1 VHVCACVLVSAYV
14 CMCPACGCVRVHTAV
29 CGCVRSRKE
38 YEHTCVHMQ
47 MTALAM
53 RPGSLRQ
60 ASLPGHVDSMDRH
73 VLSSLQATRRVGE
86 DGGGAQVTVLGA
98 VCVWLPN
105 LRGSCPYGL
114 SWNVW
119 VVGAQVPACLLFAP
133 PNPLPRTRT
142 VEQRIGPSGLPHE
155 PGGHTINTEI
165 DAWGRGIFNFLLC

>member
-1 VHVCACVLVSAYV
+1 MRAHADDCLGNEARVTAAGKPPRTCGQHGQTCSIFSA
-14 CMCPACGCVRVHTAV
+14 GNQKGGGGR
-29 CGCVRSRKE
+29 
-38 YEHTCVHMQ
+38 
-47 MTALAM
+47 
-53 RPGSLRQ
+53 
-60 ASLPGHVDSMDRH
+60 
-73 VLSSLQATRRVGE
+73 
-86 DGGGAQVTVLGA
+86 GGAQVTVLGA